1 MTDDELEAALEAG
14 LGGHRERIRAH
25 QRELSGL
32 HRNQRGYMDTVYGL
46 VDAAEE
52 LLAAEEKI
60 PQKLRQRR
68 RAARI
73 RLARAAGVAVM
84 IGAGATAAGWFL
96 GWIGWISAIL
106 LLLLTLAGGA
116 LALFA
121 DEADADITMG
131 RAWTGLGISVA
142 SAAAGIAAAFGL
154 WHQGWLF
161 LAAAILM
168 ATGMTLSLGKADGSA
183 A

>member
-25 QRELSGL
+25 QRELSAL
-32 HRNQRGYMDTVYGL
+32 DRNQRGYMDTVYEL

-73 RLARAAGVAVM
+73 RLARTAGMAVMLGAGV
-84 IGAGATAAGWFL
+84 TAAGWFL
-96 GWIGWISAIL
+96 DWIGWISAIL
-106 LLLLTLAGGA
+106 LLLLALAGGA
-116 LALFA
+116 LVLFS

-131 RAWTGLGISVA
+131 RAWTGLGITVS

-154 WHQGWLF
+154 WQGWLY

-168 ATGMTLSLGKADGSA
+168 ATGMILSLGKADGSA